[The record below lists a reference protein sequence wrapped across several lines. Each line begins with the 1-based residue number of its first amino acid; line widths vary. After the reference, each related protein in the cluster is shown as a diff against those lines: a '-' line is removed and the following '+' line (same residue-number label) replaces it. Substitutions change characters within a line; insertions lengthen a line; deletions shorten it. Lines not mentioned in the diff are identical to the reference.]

1 MLHQGKAHTEP
12 ASSTDRYRWSRR
24 VWQSWLAWQLGAPAI
39 QLDLYLDRSGA
50 VQWLTKDLARLV
62 AHRIDRG
69 PMIIDGVLMLD
80 ALAQIDRKADFL
92 VGGWFVNFA
101 NHRQKEQSRVAYR
114 ENIKFPILWSF
125 WS

>member
-1 MLHQGKAHTEP
+1 M
-12 ASSTDRYRWSRR
+12 
-24 VWQSWLAWQLGAPAI
+24 
-39 QLDLYLDRSGA
+39 
-50 VQWLTKDLARLV
+50 

-114 ENIKFPILWSF
+114 ENIDGGHSNSQFCGRFGRDPSNRARLHSHARSPIHPKAVH
-125 WS
+125 

>member
-1 MLHQGKAHTEP
+1 
-12 ASSTDRYRWSRR
+12 